1 MLKKIVLFLLSVI
14 ILLSVSGC
22 GNTDRN
28 IHSEKTEKQPEQSAE
43 NMAESLET
51 DYADNHGNHESPGL
65 NLSELS
71 IKISSDEKEAVFQ
84 LYDTKAAEKLYEQL
98 PLVLDTENFRNAQW
112 MFYPPE
118 SLPVTA
124 DEAYHDGRK
133 GELSYYEPWGDAFI
147 LYEDFYAGDEMHR
160 LGICTSGT
168 EYLESFDGT
177 VTLEKLESSAEDQEG
192 RRMGKQMRI
201 MVDEHEIVFELND
214 SAAAESLYGQLPF
227 QVEISDYS
235 DDEKIFYPP
244 EGLETSNTPLADAKT
259 GTLAYFAPWGDVVM
273 FYKEFGSY
281 NGLYELGQVISGGEY
296 IESIPEGT
304 YIFEK

>member
-1 MLKKIVLFLLSVI
+1 MLKKIVLFLLSAI

-22 GNTDRN
+22 GNTDRD
-28 IHSEKTEKQPEQSAE
+28 IHSEKTGKQPEQSAE

-51 DYADNHGNHESPGL
+51 DHADNHGNHESPGL
-65 NLSELS
+65 ILSELS

-133 GELSYYEPWGDAFI
+133 GELSYYEPWGD
-147 LYEDFYAGDEMHR
+147 
-160 LGICTSGT
+160 
-168 EYLESFDGT
+168 
-177 VTLEKLESSAEDQEG
+177 
-192 RRMGKQMRI
+192 
-201 MVDEHEIVFELND
+201 
-214 SAAAESLYGQLPF
+214 
-227 QVEISDYS
+227 
-235 DDEKIFYPP
+235 
-244 EGLETSNTPLADAKT
+244 
-259 GTLAYFAPWGDVVM
+259 VVM

>member
-1 MLKKIVLFLLSVI
+1 MLKKIVLFLLSAI

-133 GELSYYEPWGDAFI
+133 GELSYYEPWGDVFI
-147 LYEDFYAGDEMHR
+147 F
-160 LGICTSGT
+160 I
-168 EYLESFDGT
+168 
-177 VTLEKLESSAEDQEG
+177 
-192 RRMGKQMRI
+192 
-201 MVDEHEIVFELND
+201 
-214 SAAAESLYGQLPF
+214 
-227 QVEISDYS
+227 
-235 DDEKIFYPP
+235 
-244 EGLETSNTPLADAKT
+244 
-259 GTLAYFAPWGDVVM
+259 
-273 FYKEFGSY
+273 
-281 NGLYELGQVISGGEY
+281 
-296 IESIPEGT
+296 
-304 YIFEK
+304 

>member
-1 MLKKIVLFLLSVI
+1 MLKKIVLFLLSAI

-133 GELSYYEPWGDAFI
+133 GELSYYEPWGDVFI

-177 VTLEKLESSAEDQEG
+177 VTLEKLESSAEDQEEH
-192 RRMGKQMRI
+192 RMGKQMRI

-281 NGLYELGQVISGGEY
+281 NGLYELGQIISGGEY

-304 YIFEK
+304 YVFEK

>member
-1 MLKKIVLFLLSVI
+1 MKKTAIFLLSVI

-28 IHSEKTEKQPEQSAE
+28 SHSEKTGKQPEQSAE

-124 DEAYHDGRK
+124 DEAYHDGIK
-133 GELSYYEPWGDAFI
+133 GELSYYE
-147 LYEDFYAGDEMHR
+147 
-160 LGICTSGT
+160 
-168 EYLESFDGT
+168 
-177 VTLEKLESSAEDQEG
+177 
-192 RRMGKQMRI
+192 
-201 MVDEHEIVFELND
+201 
-214 SAAAESLYGQLPF
+214 
-227 QVEISDYS
+227 
-235 DDEKIFYPP
+235 
-244 EGLETSNTPLADAKT
+244 
-259 GTLAYFAPWGDVVM
+259 PWGDVVM